1 MPTHSFIVSLEVLMP
16 KLYVISTSLRNSNK
30 LYELS
35 I

>member
-1 MPTHSFIVSLEVLMP
+1 MHFFIVFLEVSML
-16 KLYVISTSLRNSNK
+16 KLYVISTLSRNSNK